1 MYEYMAKLGYR
12 QNLKHESELVLA
24 AHQYSAE
31 QIIAEV
37 FGSSSSSGSGSG
49 RSKQNENPI
58 ALLSRDE
65 EFFKM
70 LFDLLDREGQIAKD
84 TWELVKRLQ
93 INVNIYNKLVALE
106 DVKLRQDWKELLDEK
121 SPFKLLYSLFII
133 EHLLEDQEQDD

>member
-12 QNLKHESELVLA
+12 QNLKHESELILA

-37 FGSSSSSGSGSG
+37 FGSSSGSGSSSSG

-93 INVNIYNKLVALE
+93 INVNIYNKLVAL
-106 DVKLRQDWKELLDEK
+106 
-121 SPFKLLYSLFII
+121 
-133 EHLLEDQEQDD
+133 